1 MNPYLLAVIALLL
14 ATVAQT
20 SAAWIGTEL
29 FLLKGQGSTRRRAW
43 LGITLAAMLL
53 ALHHGYA
60 LELALRTGLYDLR
73 QALLVMLVSLLF
85 ALGLFGLRRS
95 AV

>member
-14 ATVAQT
+14 AAVAQT
-20 SAAWIGTEL
+20 SAAWIATEL
-29 FLLKGQGSTRRRAW
+29 YLLKGQGSAHRRSW
-43 LGITLAAMLL
+43 LGIALAAMLL

-95 AV
+95 RD